1 MLAALK
7 LGDLRALDGVV
18 NLRLGAFLVGE
29 PRARAS
35 IRLRRDRGWK
45 ETEIDNVINEHEFF
59 EGFTLDT
66 EAASERLVDK
76 TDVAEVWGDGTDD
89 GSWVHNED
97 KSLPRQ
103 HQV

>member
-1 MLAALK
+1 MP
-7 LGDLRALDGVV
+7 
-18 NLRLGAFLVGE
+18 GAWPL
-29 PRARAS
+29 PW
-35 IRLRRDRGWK
+35 DRGWK

-66 EAASERLVDK
+66 DAASERLVDK

-97 KSLPRQ
+97 RSLPRQ